1 MAEQMD
7 QSTLLNIKANQNL
20 ILDLYSSK
28 YAVSLQPMIECLR
41 LSPLATTL
49 TMAKNVPL
57 VHLSKA
63 FLIATYQEGEAVIT
77 FEIDTQKTSIS
88 KSRFSRLLGFSQG
101 RDLVDPDSIFSS
113 AILDMF
119 YQMGYVGNLT
129 ILSKFK
135 KPNLPP
141 LWNGLFTLIFKS
153 FSERVTGSDSAS
165 KLFFTIL
172 YSLYHNSSSPLWL
185 CPLGSIGP

>member
-63 FLIATYQEGEAVIT
+63 FSIATYQEGEAVIT

-88 KSRFSRLLGFSQG
+88 K
-101 RDLVDPDSIFSS
+101 
-113 AILDMF
+113 
-119 YQMGYVGNLT
+119 
-129 ILSKFK
+129 
-135 KPNLPP
+135 
-141 LWNGLFTLIFKS
+141 
-153 FSERVTGSDSAS
+153 
-165 KLFFTIL
+165 
-172 YSLYHNSSSPLWL
+172 
-185 CPLGSIGP
+185 